1 MSRGG
6 TIVPFTS
13 QELPYAKYH
22 GLRALCGLFMDRHS
36 ACKICPFCGSIDDAD
51 SLQLIVHVEGQI
63 DAETREPLIALYFC
77 KAGLP
82 DNVETNSIDQWAA
95 WLQYAE
101 EVPSRK
107 AVVRPL
113 DNGAYLAEYGPIA
126 NPTKGDYS
134 TGRLDREEWTLSYH
148 CDPEPAH
155 TRWQYWDSGITA
167 EQKVV
172 PEFRCLQVRGEWWI
186 VDIDRER
193 RMVQQVAALSVADDR
208 DHPVNRQESRR
219 AAREP
224 GDIVTRAAPCIPSK

>member
-36 ACKICPFCGSIDDAD
+36 ACTTCPFCGSIDDAD
-51 SLQLIVHVEGQI
+51 TLQLIVHVEMQT
-63 DAETREPLIALYFC
+63 DAREGEPLLALYFC
-77 KAGLP
+77 KAKLP
-82 DNVETNSIDQWAA
+82 DNVEADSIEKWAS

-101 EVPSRK
+101 AVPSRK
-107 AVVRPL
+107 AVVQPL
-113 DNGAYLAEYGPIA
+113 DSGSYYAEYGPIA
-126 NPTKGDYS
+126 NATEGDYS
-134 TGRLDREEWTLSYH
+134 TGALDREGWTLYYH

-155 TRWQYWDSGITA
+155 ARWQYWESEVTPQ
-167 EQKVV
+167 QKVV

-193 RMVQQVAALSVADDR
+193 RMVQQVAAMTVAESPDHVVNQQGSFDDT
-208 DHPVNRQESRR
+208 Q
-219 AAREP
+219 
-224 GDIVTRAAPCIPSK
+224 APM